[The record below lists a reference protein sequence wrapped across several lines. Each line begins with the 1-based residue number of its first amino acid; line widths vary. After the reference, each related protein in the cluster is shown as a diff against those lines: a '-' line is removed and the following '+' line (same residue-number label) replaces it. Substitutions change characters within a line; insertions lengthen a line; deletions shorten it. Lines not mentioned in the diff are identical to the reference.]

1 MISLAVLRAANA
13 LLIPTPPS
21 TVDFASTAHFLR
33 MVVEVIE
40 VIDEKIGARAFNFVK
55 VVATKVDEN
64 KSAHVQIREMMQSV
78 FGAEMLR
85 TSLLDSA
92 EVDNANVQLR
102 TVYEM
107 AGGSKTHERCR
118 NNLDLLNDE
127 VELLIRRCW
136 PSHRAALRQQ
146 GVA

>member
-1 MISLAVLRAANA
+1 
-13 LLIPTPPS
+13 
-21 TVDFASTAHFLR
+21 
-33 MVVEVIE
+33 MVVETLE
-40 VIDEKIGARAFNFVK
+40 VLDSRLGARAFHFVK

-85 TSLLDSA
+85 ASLLDSA
-92 EVDNANVQLR
+92 EIDNANVQLR

-107 AGGSKTHERCR
+107 SSNSKTHERCR

-127 VELLIRRCW
+127 VELLIRQCW
-136 PSHRAALRQQ
+136 PSHRAALRQL